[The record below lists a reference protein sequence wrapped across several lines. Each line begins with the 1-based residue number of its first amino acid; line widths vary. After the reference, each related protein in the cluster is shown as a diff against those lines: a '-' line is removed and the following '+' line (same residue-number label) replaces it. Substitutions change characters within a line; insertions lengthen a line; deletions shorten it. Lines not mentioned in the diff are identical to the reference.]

1 MIEELKLACS
11 HVHVNKAEEHPLLL
25 LLVPSATNKGGGG
38 GIPRKV
44 PNRVYSTLAK

>member
-38 GIPRKV
+38 IPRKV
-44 PNRVYSTLAK
+44 LNRVYSTLAK